1 MEEKLKNM
9 EKEAIGQLRTAT
21 DLSELDSIRVKYL
34 GRKGALTEILRS
46 MRDVP
51 AEDRPVVGKL
61 INQVKELINS
71 ELELAIE
78 RLKQKER
85 EAELAAE
92 AIDITLPGRRPRSSW
107 RQAARR

>member
-1 MEEKLKNM
+1 MEEKLKNI
-9 EKEAIGQLRTAT
+9 EKQAVEQLRTAT
-21 DLSELDSIRVKYL
+21 DLGELDSIRVKYL

-51 AEDRPVVGKL
+51 AENRPTIGKL
-61 INQVKELINS
+61 TNQVKEIINS

-85 EAELAAE
+85 
-92 AIDITLPGRRPRSSW
+92 
-107 RQAARR
+107 